1 MSHWKRLHLF
11 HGGNVSGNSHNVWNV
26 MEKLCPLEELDPSDR
41 WWTVKLFSTSINH
54 GREAGSAVTL
64 SHRNTCIYWVSRS
77 PVNKV
82 EEILLRCFLD
92 TFFPHSNRLVFSA
105 LLLNLLNMM
114 ISQGSFPEHREIL
127 GSCYLNLER
136 A

>member
-11 HGGNVSGNSHNVWNV
+11 HGGSVSGNSHNVWNV

-64 SHRNTCIYWVSRS
+64 SHRNTCIYWVSSS
-77 PVNKV
+77 PVNIV

-92 TFFPHSNRLVFSA
+92 TFFSHSNRLVFSA

-114 ISQGSFPEHREIL
+114 ISQGSFPQHRKFLVLATWI
-127 GSCYLNLER
+127 
-136 A
+136 

>member
-11 HGGNVSGNSHNVWNV
+11 HGGSVSGNSHNVWNV

-64 SHRNTCIYWVSRS
+64 SHRNTCIYWVSSS
-77 PVNKV
+77 PVNIV

-92 TFFPHSNRLVFSA
+92 TFFFPQQSTGIFCSTPQFTQHDDFPGV
-105 LLLNLLNMM
+105 
-114 ISQGSFPEHREIL
+114 ISTTQEIL